1 LGSHTRKPGGT
12 GGRSRR
18 GGGGGGGGGGS
29 GGGGDEERKKTAS
42 EEFERQVTRV
52 INRASKKIQ
61 EALVADNFSYAAAIA
76 TSAAVAKSP
85 VKETMNLLLASAK
98 AFKEAKEKRWE
109 PEPSEIAGRAIS
121 YAQQKTGYSLS
132 LQKLNLVNK
141 IITDTLTVTAEKQRR
156 KSS

>member
-12 GGRSRR
+12 GGRRSGR
-18 GGGGGGGGGGS
+18 GGGGGGGG
-29 GGGGDEERKKTAS
+29 DDKRKKTAS
-42 EEFERQVTRV
+42 DEFERQVTRV
-52 INRASKKIQ
+52 VNRASRKIQ
-61 EALVADNFSYAAAIA
+61 AALIEDNFSYAASIA
-76 TSAAVAKSP
+76 TRAAVAKSP

-109 PEPSEIAGRAIS
+109 PKPAEIAGRAIS

-132 LQKLNLVNK
+132 LEKLSLVNK
-141 IITDTLTVTAEKQRR
+141 IITDTLTATAEKQRR